1 MRCIVLFSCAELHEN
16 SLLSARPL
24 RRPRHQQR
32 FATTAALGFR
42 FSLTANFP
50 ATVCIVCR
58 SMRVAGRGRSGGLM
72 HKGRQL
78 ARWLSR
84 SLVALLLRAGV
95 TNGALTT
102 LTITSQANA
111 ATVSDLVNIACR
123 TSGRIS
129 WVNFYVDSLK
139 LGSNPPSTISWDSTR
154 VVNGQHPFQSMA
166 ILRTDR

>member
-1 MRCIVLFSCAELHEN
+1 VAE
-16 SLLSARPL
+16 S
-24 RRPRHQQR
+24 
-32 FATTAALGFR
+32 
-42 FSLTANFP
+42 
-50 ATVCIVCR
+50 
-58 SMRVAGRGRSGGLM
+58 VAESE
-72 HKGRQL
+72 
-78 ARWLSR
+78 
-84 SLVALLLRAGV
+84 VALLLRAGV